1 VNVLALTSIS
11 SHVRLSSNLTTR
23 NPRKIGLYVKGE
35 GTKLLHV
42 DALAFAKIFVQVCDE
57 RLPDDLHLRFW
68 LKRWLARVGPLCG
81 EVVFSWVDVGIL
93 EDVVDDAI
101 NRHAWERLCHGLFS
115 LFVSK

>member
-1 VNVLALTSIS
+1 MSSVVKSAYRKLNLPQFVNVLALTSIS

-57 RLPDDLHLRFW
+57 RLPDDLHL
-68 LKRWLARVGPLCG
+68 
-81 EVVFSWVDVGIL
+81 
-93 EDVVDDAI
+93 
-101 NRHAWERLCHGLFS
+101 
-115 LFVSK
+115 